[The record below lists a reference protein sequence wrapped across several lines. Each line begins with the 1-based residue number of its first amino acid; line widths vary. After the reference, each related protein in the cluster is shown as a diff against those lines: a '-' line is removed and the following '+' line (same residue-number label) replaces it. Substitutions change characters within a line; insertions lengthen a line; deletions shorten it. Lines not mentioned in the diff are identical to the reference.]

1 MLGAAAYAMLQFPR
15 RRARCGVHA
24 KGGKQGLASE
34 KAGGRRRPQQPS
46 VLQRARAAN
55 EPPERKASVA
65 PISAPLFQAAE
76 LRDQVDEL
84 LAQVSPTAES
94 DRAVRGIANLAQELV
109 RALIPEAEVVG
120 VASSNIA
127 RGTAF
132 GVAVPECELILQ
144 AKPAV
149 LAARL
154 GERLGRAGRAGDP
167 RLDPRKLQKSALR
180 ACVELFCSKGGFKFR
195 RSAFSGDEPKVTLLA
210 PLGEGS
216 DRTVPVHFSVNTIT
230 ALHNAALLAECGQL
244 EQRAKGL
251 IVLVRRWAKD
261 RGICHAPMGHLG
273 PYAWSLLA
281 IFSAQVRAQPG
292 AAPLLPPLRG
302 FKISSGL
309 AARGQGPDGEA
320 WRRPEEAVD
329 LSVAALLL
337 PLHIVEHGCG
347 ETEVAPNIEDPFEP
361 ARNLGATMTGHGL
374 RRLREEFARAAALL
388 AEGAS
393 LSSLLEPWAPPEGGA
408 AGQPKGA
415 GPEGVD
421 PAAPALGGQ

>member
-34 KAGGRRRPQQPS
+34 KAGRRRRPQQPS
-46 VLQRARAAN
+46 VLQRARAAT

-65 PISAPLFQAAE
+65 PISAPLFQAAA

-84 LAQVSPTAES
+84 LAQISPTAES
-94 DRAVRGIANLAQELV
+94 DRAVQGIASLAQELV
-109 RALIPEAEVVG
+109 RAVIPEAEVVG
-120 VASSNIA
+120 VTSSNFA

-149 LAARL
+149 LTARF
-154 GERLGRAGRAGDP
+154 GERLGRAGRAGDL
-167 RLDPRKLQKSALR
+167 RLEPRKLQKSALR
-180 ACVELFCSKGGFKFR
+180 ACVEVLCSKGGFKFR
-195 RSAFSGDEPKVTLLA
+195 RSAFQGDEPKVTLLA

-261 RGICHAPMGHLG
+261 RGICHTPMGHLG

-292 AAPLLPPLRG
+292 AAPPLRG
-302 FKISSGL
+302 FRVSSSL

-320 WRRPEEAVD
+320 WRRPEEAV
-329 LSVAALLL
+329 
-337 PLHIVEHGCG
+337 
-347 ETEVAPNIEDPFEP
+347 
-361 ARNLGATMTGHGL
+361 
-374 RRLREEFARAAALL
+374 
-388 AEGAS
+388 
-393 LSSLLEPWAPPEGGA
+393 
-408 AGQPKGA
+408 
-415 GPEGVD
+415 
-421 PAAPALGGQ
+421 